1 MAVASNFP
9 AIRPSL
15 NLDFANAKA
24 LDPRITFSRA
34 SAATYYDGKTV
45 AKAEE
50 NLLARSQEFDA
61 ASWNKTRI
69 SVAANATTAPD
80 GTVTADFISQVA
92 GQTDSGVVDQLPI
105 MPNDVVTFSIY
116 AKAEAK
122 TFIVLRLA
130 GLNTW
135 FNLSAGVVATV
146 DLGITA
152 SIAPLGNGWY
162 RCVVSKNAFGFNQA
176 AVRPADF
183 DNSVTVTDSG
193 GIYIWGAQLEQR
205 SQVTAYTPTTT
216 QPITNYIPVL
226 QTAPAGVPRFDHNPV
241 TGESL
246 GLLVEEQRTNL
257 LLRSQDFITAN
268 WLGTGSGVA
277 VSCIAPDGSLS
288 GHKLFE
294 DLTSGVHYRYQ
305 GLANVSGT
313 TTYTLS
319 AYVKAAGRSRVQ
331 LWSASGSPRFSARFD
346 LASKTA
352 TGLPNVGGAVLL
364 ASTIEAVGNDWFRV
378 SITGTTG
385 TDNILGLH
393 LFLDNGS
400 NHFYQGDGYSG
411 IYIWGAQTELGAFP
425 TSYIK
430 TEASQVTR
438 AADSAQ
444 MTGANFS
451 SWFNQNEGTMSSL
464 AVCKGIGSN
473 GASVAF
479 SATDGTINNRFRCGY
494 HGGPVG
500 SIPTAISCDI
510 ATTAASQFSA
520 AATYTQGFVSSTLA
534 YARNNSGASF
544 NASPVVPDTDCV
556 IPSVTRMQIG
566 NADTGRELNG
576 HIKRITYYPKRL
588 SDAQLQALTA

>member
-1 MAVASNFP
+1 MAIASNFP

-15 NLDFANAKA
+15 NLDFANARV

-146 DLGITA
+146 GLGITA

-226 QTAPAGVPRFDHNPV
+226 QTAPAGVPRFDHNPI

-246 GLLVEEQRTNL
+246 GLLVEEQRTNICL
-257 LLRSQDFITAN
+257 QSEDIAGSFWQK
-268 WLGTGSGVA
+268 LGWGVTSNQ
-277 VSCIAPDGSLS
+277 VTAPDGTLTA
-288 GHKLFE
+288 
-294 DLTSGVHYRYQ
+294 DLIVGTGGGQINSSPIAAAAGGSYTFSIYLKPANNLGINTTFLIRNSTTSTNIAVVMLNWTSMTVTGPGDIRALANGWYRLYVTATSGISAGDNLLVYPTS
-305 GLANVSGT
+305 ANAPGHS
-313 TTYTLS
+313 
-319 AYVKAAGRSRVQ
+319 
-331 LWSASGSPRFSARFD
+331 
-346 LASKTA
+346 
-352 TGLPNVGGAVLL
+352 
-364 ASTIEAVGNDWFRV
+364 
-378 SITGTTG
+378 
-385 TDNILGLH
+385 
-393 LFLDNGS
+393 
-400 NHFYQGDGYSG
+400 FYA
-411 IYIWGAQTELGAFP
+411 WGAQLEAGAFP

-438 AADSAQ
+438 AADSAAI
-444 MTGANFS
+444 TGTNFS
-451 SWFNQNEGTMSSL
+451 SWYRQDEGTLYAEFKVPSTSSCV
-464 AVCKGIGSN
+464 AGIGADTFQSN
-473 GASVAF
+473 LSF
-479 SATDGTINNRFRCGY
+479 NNQQLVR
-494 HGGPVG
+494 
-500 SIPTAISCDI
+500 
-510 ATTAASQFSA
+510 FSA
-520 AATYTQGFVSSTLA
+520 ASPSLTLGAAVDGSNKLSSVIKNGDYAATANGQALSKSSVILAFPPAVTLRIGGA
-534 YARNNSGASF
+534 YAGGTA
-544 NASPVVPDTDCV
+544 A
-556 IPSVTRMQIG
+556 
-566 NADTGRELNG
+566 NG
-576 HIKRITYYPKRL
+576 TIKRLTYYPKRL
-588 SDAQLQALTA
+588 TDAQLQALTA